1 MEEIIV
7 QGGNQLK
14 GTVKIEGA
22 KNAVLP
28 ILAATL
34 LAEEGVTTLKNVPIL
49 SDVLIMNEVI
59 RQLNVAVDFDQA
71 SNQVTIDA
79 TKQLKVEAPYELVSQ
94 MRASIVVMGPL
105 LARNGHAKV
114 AMPGGCAIGKR
125 PIDLH
130 LKGFAA
136 LGATINQRDGYIEA
150 IAENGLRGNNVYLDF
165 PSVGAT
171 QNIMMAAVKAKGT
184 TIIENVARE
193 PEIVDLANILNK
205 MGASIHGAGT
215 ETMRIEGVDHLHSV
229 THSIVQDR
237 IEAGTFMVAAA
248 MTQGDVLILDA
259 ISEHNRPLISK
270 LTEMGAKIT
279 EEENGIRVVG
289 PAVLKPTDVK
299 TMPHPGFPTDMQ
311 AQMTAIQM
319 LAKGTS
325 VVTETVFENRFQH
338 LEEMRRMNAHVKID
352 GNVAIIEGGHPMQG
366 ALVYATDLRAAA
378 ALILMGLTSNGITR
392 VRNLKYLD
400 RGYYQF
406 HKKLQALG
414 ANVQRVNTEEVVA
427 NENQATTIA

>member
-7 QGGNQLK
+7 RGGNQLN
-14 GTVKIEGA
+14 GTVRIEGA

-28 ILAATL
+28 ILAASL
-34 LAEEGVTTLKNVPIL
+34 LAEEGITTLDNVPIL
-49 SDVLIMNEVI
+49 SDVFTMNQVI
-59 RQLNVAVDFDQA
+59 RHLNVDVDFDEQK
-71 SNQVTIDA
+71 NQVTIDA
-79 TKQLKVEAPYELVSQ
+79 SRQLEIEAPYEYVSQ

-130 LKGFAA
+130 LKGFQA
-136 LGATINQRDGYIEA
+136 LGAKIIQKNGYIEA
-150 IAENGLRGNNVYLDF
+150 IADELIGNTIYLDF

-205 MGASIHGAGT
+205 MGAQVYGAGT
-215 ETMRIEGVDHLHSV
+215 ETMRIEGVDHLHAV
-229 THSIVQDR
+229 NHSIVQDR

-248 MTQGDVLILDA
+248 MTQGNVLIADA

-270 LTEMGAKIT
+270 LIEMGAEII
-279 EEENGIRVVG
+279 EEEGGVRVIG
-289 PAVLKPTDVK
+289 PKHILPTDVK

-311 AQMTAIQM
+311 AQMTAIQ
-319 LAKGTS
+319 LVAEGTS

-338 LEEMRRMNAHVKID
+338 LEEMRRMNAHVTID
-352 GNVAIIEGGHPMQG
+352 GNVAIMDGNHELQG
-366 ALVYATDLRAAA
+366 AEVYATDLRAAA
-378 ALILMGLTSNGITR
+378 ALVLAGLKANGITR
-392 VRNLKYLD
+392 VRNLNYLD
-400 RGYYQF
+400 RGYYNF
-406 HKKLQALG
+406 HIKLQQLG
-414 ANVQRVNTEEVVA
+414 ADVERVDMDQTSAEKTA
-427 NENQATTIA
+427 QTIA

>member
-7 QGGNQLK
+7 RGGNQLN
-14 GTVKIEGA
+14 GTVRIEGA

-28 ILAATL
+28 ILAASL
-34 LAEEGVTTLKNVPIL
+34 LAEEGITTLDNVPIL
-49 SDVLIMNEVI
+49 SDVFTMNQVI
-59 RQLNVAVDFDQA
+59 RHLNVDVDFDEQK
-71 SNQVTIDA
+71 NQVTIDA
-79 TKQLKVEAPYELVSQ
+79 SRQLEIEAPYEYVSQ

-114 AMPGGCAIGKR
+114 AMPGGCEIGKR

-130 LKGFAA
+130 LKGFQA
-136 LGATINQRDGYIEA
+136 LGAKIIQKNGYIEA
-150 IAENGLRGNNVYLDF
+150 IADELIGNTIYLDF

-205 MGASIHGAGT
+205 MGAQVYGAGT
-215 ETMRIEGVDHLHSV
+215 ETMRIEGVDHLHAV
-229 THSIVQDR
+229 NHSIVQDR

-248 MTQGDVLILDA
+248 MTQGNVLIADA

-270 LTEMGAKIT
+270 LIEMGAEII
-279 EEENGIRVVG
+279 EEEGGVRVIG
-289 PAVLKPTDVK
+289 PKHILPTDVK

-311 AQMTAIQM
+311 AQMTAIQ
-319 LAKGTS
+319 LVAEGTS

-352 GNVAIIEGGHPMQG
+352 GNVAIMDGNHELQG
-366 ALVYATDLRAAA
+366 AEVYATDLRAAA
-378 ALILMGLTSNGITR
+378 ALVLAGLKANGITR
-392 VRNLKYLD
+392 VRNLNYLD
-400 RGYYQF
+400 RGYYNF
-406 HKKLQALG
+406 HIKLQQLG
-414 ANVQRVNTEEVVA
+414 ADVERVDMDQTSAEKTA
-427 NENQATTIA
+427 QTIA

>member
-7 QGGNQLK
+7 RGGNQLN
-14 GTVKIEGA
+14 GTVRIEGA

-28 ILAATL
+28 ILAASL
-34 LAEEGVTTLKNVPIL
+34 LAEEGITTLDNVPIL
-49 SDVLIMNEVI
+49 SDVFTMNQVI
-59 RQLNVAVDFDQA
+59 RHLNVDVDFDEQK
-71 SNQVTIDA
+71 NQVTIDA
-79 TKQLKVEAPYELVSQ
+79 SRQLEIEAPYEYVSQ

-130 LKGFAA
+130 LKGFQA
-136 LGATINQRDGYIEA
+136 LGAKIIQKNGYIEA
-150 IAENGLRGNNVYLDF
+150 IADELIGNTIYLDF

-205 MGASIHGAGT
+205 MGAHVYGAGT
-215 ETMRIEGVDHLHSV
+215 ETMRIEGVDHLHAV
-229 THSIVQDR
+229 NHSIVQDR

-248 MTQGDVLILDA
+248 MTEGNVLIADA

-270 LTEMGAKIT
+270 LIEMGAEII
-279 EEENGIRVVG
+279 EEEGGVRVIG
-289 PAVLKPTDVK
+289 PKHILPTDVK

-311 AQMTAIQM
+311 AQMTAIQ
-319 LAKGTS
+319 LVAEGTS

-352 GNVAIIEGGHPMQG
+352 GNVAIMDGNHELQG
-366 ALVYATDLRAAA
+366 AEVYATDLRAAA
-378 ALILMGLTSNGITR
+378 ALVLAGLKANGITR
-392 VRNLKYLD
+392 VRNLNYLD
-400 RGYYQF
+400 RGYYNF
-406 HKKLQALG
+406 HIKLQQLG
-414 ANVQRVNTEEVVA
+414 ADVERVDMDQTSAEKTA
-427 NENQATTIA
+427 QTIA

>member
-7 QGGNQLK
+7 RGGNQLN
-14 GTVKIEGA
+14 GTVRIEGA

-28 ILAATL
+28 ILAASL
-34 LAEEGVTTLKNVPIL
+34 LAEEGITTLDNVPIL
-49 SDVLIMNEVI
+49 SDVFTMNQVI
-59 RQLNVAVDFDQA
+59 RHLNVDVDFDEQK
-71 SNQVTIDA
+71 NQVTIDA
-79 TKQLKVEAPYELVSQ
+79 SRQLEIEAPYEYVSQ

-130 LKGFAA
+130 LKGFQA
-136 LGATINQRDGYIEA
+136 LGAKIIQKNGYIEA
-150 IAENGLRGNNVYLDF
+150 IADELIGNTIYLDF

-205 MGASIHGAGT
+205 MGAQVYGAGT
-215 ETMRIEGVDHLHSV
+215 ETMRIEGVDHLHAV
-229 THSIVQDR
+229 NHSIVQDR

-248 MTQGDVLILDA
+248 MTQGNVLIADA

-270 LTEMGAKIT
+270 LIEMGAEII
-279 EEENGIRVVG
+279 EEEGGVRVIG
-289 PAVLKPTDVK
+289 PKHILPTDVK

-311 AQMTAIQM
+311 TQMTAIQ
-319 LAKGTS
+319 LVAEGTS

-352 GNVAIIEGGHPMQG
+352 GNVAIMDGNHELQG
-366 ALVYATDLRAAA
+366 AEVYATDLRAAA
-378 ALILMGLTSNGITR
+378 ALVLAGLKANGITR
-392 VRNLKYLD
+392 VRNLNYLD
-400 RGYYQF
+400 RGYYNF
-406 HKKLQALG
+406 HIKLQQLG
-414 ANVQRVNTEEVVA
+414 ADVERVDMDQTSAEKTA
-427 NENQATTIA
+427 QTIA

>member
-7 QGGNQLK
+7 RGGNQLN
-14 GTVKIEGA
+14 GTVRIEGA

-28 ILAATL
+28 ILAASL
-34 LAEEGVTTLKNVPIL
+34 LAEEGITTLDNVPIL
-49 SDVLIMNEVI
+49 SDVFTMNQVI
-59 RQLNVAVDFDQA
+59 RHLNVDVDFDEQK
-71 SNQVTIDA
+71 NQVTIDA
-79 TKQLKVEAPYELVSQ
+79 SRQLEIEAPYEYVSQ

-130 LKGFAA
+130 LKGFQA
-136 LGATINQRDGYIEA
+136 LGAKIIQKNGYIEA
-150 IAENGLRGNNVYLDF
+150 IADELIGNTIYLDF

-205 MGASIHGAGT
+205 MGAHVYGAGT
-215 ETMRIEGVDHLHSV
+215 ETMRIEGVDHLHAV
-229 THSIVQDR
+229 NHSIVQDR

-248 MTQGDVLILDA
+248 MTEGNVLITDA

-270 LTEMGAKIT
+270 LIEMGAEII
-279 EEENGIRVVG
+279 EEEGGIRVIG
-289 PAVLKPTDVK
+289 PKHILPTDVK

-311 AQMTAIQM
+311 AQMTAIQ
-319 LAKGTS
+319 LVAEGTS

-352 GNVAIIEGGHPMQG
+352 GNVAIMDGNHELQG
-366 ALVYATDLRAAA
+366 AEVYATDLRAAA
-378 ALILMGLTSNGITR
+378 ALVLAGLKANGITR
-392 VRNLKYLD
+392 VRNLNYLD
-400 RGYYQF
+400 RGYYNF
-406 HKKLQALG
+406 HIKLQKLG
-414 ANVQRVNTEEVVA
+414 ADVERVDMDQTPAEKTA
-427 NENQATTIA
+427 QTIA

>member
-7 QGGNQLK
+7 RGGNQLN
-14 GTVKIEGA
+14 GTVRIEGA

-28 ILAATL
+28 ILAASL
-34 LAEEGVTTLKNVPIL
+34 LAEEGITTLDNVPIL
-49 SDVLIMNEVI
+49 SDVFTMNQVI
-59 RQLNVAVDFDQA
+59 RHLNVDVDFDEQK
-71 SNQVTIDA
+71 NQVTIDA
-79 TKQLKVEAPYELVSQ
+79 SRQLEIEAPYEYVSQ

-130 LKGFAA
+130 LKGFQA
-136 LGATINQRDGYIEA
+136 LGAKIIQKNGYIEA
-150 IAENGLRGNNVYLDF
+150 IADELIGNTIYLDF

-205 MGASIHGAGT
+205 MGAHVYGAGT
-215 ETMRIEGVDHLHSV
+215 ETMRIEGVDHLHAV
-229 THSIVQDR
+229 NHSIVQDR

-248 MTQGDVLILDA
+248 MTEGNVLIADA

-270 LTEMGAKIT
+270 LIEMGAEII
-279 EEENGIRVVG
+279 EEEGGIRVIG
-289 PAVLKPTDVK
+289 PKHILPTDVK

-311 AQMTAIQM
+311 AQMTAIQ
-319 LAKGTS
+319 LVAEGTS

-352 GNVAIIEGGHPMQG
+352 GNVAIMDGNHELQG
-366 ALVYATDLRAAA
+366 AEVYATDLRAAA
-378 ALILMGLTSNGITR
+378 ALVLAGLKANGITR
-392 VRNLKYLD
+392 VRNLNYLD
-400 RGYYQF
+400 RGYYNF
-406 HKKLQALG
+406 HIKLQKLG
-414 ANVQRVNTEEVVA
+414 ADVERVDMDQTPAEKTA
-427 NENQATTIA
+427 QTIT

>member
-7 QGGNQLK
+7 RGGNQLN
-14 GTVKIEGA
+14 GTVRIEGA

-28 ILAATL
+28 ILAASL
-34 LAEEGVTTLKNVPIL
+34 LAEEGITTLDNVPIL
-49 SDVLIMNEVI
+49 SDVFTMNQVI
-59 RQLNVAVDFDQA
+59 RHLNVDVDFDEQK
-71 SNQVTIDA
+71 NQVTIDA
-79 TKQLKVEAPYELVSQ
+79 SRQLEIEAPYEYVSQ

-130 LKGFAA
+130 LKGFQA
-136 LGATINQRDGYIEA
+136 LGAKIIQKNGYIEA
-150 IAENGLRGNNVYLDF
+150 IADELIGNTIYLDF

-205 MGASIHGAGT
+205 MGAQVYGAGT
-215 ETMRIEGVDHLHSV
+215 ETMRIEGVDHLHAV
-229 THSIVQDR
+229 NHSIVQDR

-248 MTQGDVLILDA
+248 MTQGNVLIADA

-270 LTEMGAKIT
+270 LIEMGVEII
-279 EEENGIRVVG
+279 EEEGGVRVIG
-289 PAVLKPTDVK
+289 PKHILPTDVK

-311 AQMTAIQM
+311 AQMTAIQ
-319 LAKGTS
+319 LVAEGTS

-352 GNVAIIEGGHPMQG
+352 GNVAIMDGNHELQG
-366 ALVYATDLRAAA
+366 AEVYATDLRAAA
-378 ALILMGLTSNGITR
+378 ALVLAGLKANGITR
-392 VRNLKYLD
+392 VRNLNYLD
-400 RGYYQF
+400 RGYYNF
-406 HKKLQALG
+406 HIKLQQLG
-414 ANVQRVNTEEVVA
+414 ADVERVDMDQTSAEKTA
-427 NENQATTIA
+427 QTIA

>member
-7 QGGNQLK
+7 RGGNQLN
-14 GTVKIEGA
+14 GTVRIEGA

-28 ILAATL
+28 ILAASL
-34 LAEEGVTTLKNVPIL
+34 LAEEGITTLDNVPIL
-49 SDVLIMNEVI
+49 SDVFTMNQVI
-59 RQLNVAVDFDQA
+59 RHLNVDVDFDEQK
-71 SNQVTIDA
+71 NQVTIDA
-79 TKQLKVEAPYELVSQ
+79 SRQLEIEAPYEYVSQ

-130 LKGFAA
+130 LKGFQA
-136 LGATINQRDGYIEA
+136 LGAKIIQKNSYIEA
-150 IAENGLRGNNVYLDF
+150 IADELIGNTIYLDF

-205 MGASIHGAGT
+205 MGAQVYGAGT
-215 ETMRIEGVDHLHSV
+215 ETMRIEGVDHLHAV
-229 THSIVQDR
+229 NHSIVQDR

-248 MTQGDVLILDA
+248 MTQGNVLIADA

-270 LTEMGAKIT
+270 LIEMGAEII
-279 EEENGIRVVG
+279 EEEGGVRVIG
-289 PAVLKPTDVK
+289 PKHILPTDVK

-311 AQMTAIQM
+311 AQMTAIQ
-319 LAKGTS
+319 LVAEGTS
-325 VVTETVFENRFQH
+325 VVTETVFGNRFQH

-352 GNVAIIEGGHPMQG
+352 GNVAIMDGNHELQG
-366 ALVYATDLRAAA
+366 AEVYATDLRAAA
-378 ALILMGLTSNGITR
+378 ALVLAGLKANGITR
-392 VRNLKYLD
+392 VRNLNYLD
-400 RGYYQF
+400 RGYYNF
-406 HKKLQALG
+406 HIKLQQLG
-414 ANVQRVNTEEVVA
+414 ADVERVDMDQTSAEKTA
-427 NENQATTIA
+427 QTIA

>member
-1 MEEIIV
+1 M
-7 QGGNQLK
+7 NQ
-14 GTVKIEGA
+14 
-22 KNAVLP
+22 
-28 ILAATL
+28 
-34 LAEEGVTTLKNVPIL
+34 
-49 SDVLIMNEVI
+49 VI
-59 RQLNVAVDFDQA
+59 RHLNVDVDFDEQK
-71 SNQVTIDA
+71 NQVTIDA
-79 TKQLKVEAPYELVSQ
+79 SRQLEIEAPYEYVSQ

-130 LKGFAA
+130 LKGFQA
-136 LGATINQRDGYIEA
+136 LGAKIIQKNGYIEA
-150 IAENGLRGNNVYLDF
+150 IADELIGNTIYLDF

-205 MGASIHGAGT
+205 MGAHVYGAGT
-215 ETMRIEGVDHLHSV
+215 ETMRIEGVDHLHAV
-229 THSIVQDR
+229 NHSIVQDR

-248 MTQGDVLILDA
+248 MTEGNVLIADA

-270 LTEMGAKIT
+270 LIEMGAEII
-279 EEENGIRVVG
+279 EEEGGIRVIG
-289 PAVLKPTDVK
+289 PKHILPTDVK

-311 AQMTAIQM
+311 AQMTAIQ
-319 LAKGTS
+319 LVAEGTS

-352 GNVAIIEGGHPMQG
+352 GNVAIMDGNHELQG
-366 ALVYATDLRAAA
+366 AEVYATDLRAAA
-378 ALILMGLTSNGITR
+378 ALVLAGLKANGITR
-392 VRNLKYLD
+392 VRNLNYLD
-400 RGYYQF
+400 RGYYNF
-406 HKKLQALG
+406 HIKLQKLG
-414 ANVQRVNTEEVVA
+414 ADVERVDMDQTPAEKTA
-427 NENQATTIA
+427 QTIA

>member
-1 MEEIIV
+1 MDEIIV
-7 QGGNQLK
+7 KGGNQLK

-28 ILAATL
+28 ILAASL
-34 LAEEGVTTLKNVPIL
+34 LADEGTTNLHNVPIL
-49 SDVLIMNEVI
+49 SDVFTMNEVI
-59 RQLNVAVDFDQA
+59 RQLNAQVKFDEEQK
-71 SNQVTIDA
+71 QVTIDA
-79 TKQLKVEAPYELVSQ
+79 TADLNIEAPYEYVSQ

-130 LKGFAA
+130 LKGFQA
-136 LGATINQRDGYIEA
+136 LGAQIIQKDGYIEA
-150 IAENGLRGNNVYLDF
+150 IADQLIGTNIYLDF

-184 TIIENVARE
+184 TVISNVARE

-205 MGASIHGAGT
+205 MGAKIFGVGT
-215 ETMRIEGVDHLHSV
+215 ETMRIEGVEKLHAV
-229 THSIVQDR
+229 EHAIVQDR

-248 MTQGDVLILDA
+248 MTQGDVLIENA
-259 ISEHNRPLISK
+259 IAEHNRPLLSK
-270 LTEMGAKIT
+270 LAEMGADIS
-279 EEENGIRVVG
+279 ENDEGIRIVG
-289 PAVLKPTDVK
+289 PKILKATDIK
-299 TMPHPGFPTDMQ
+299 TLPHPGFPTDMQ

-319 LAKGTS
+319 LAHGRS
-325 VVTETVFENRFQH
+325 IVTETVFENRFQH
-338 LEEMRRMNAHVKID
+338 LEEMVRMNAKVKID
-352 GNVAIIEGGHPMQG
+352 GNVAVINGPNDLQG
-366 ALVYATDLRAAA
+366 AIVYATDLRAAA
-378 ALILMGLTSNGITR
+378 ALVLVGLCAEGITR

-406 HKKLQALG
+406 HQKLQKLG
-414 ANVQRVNTEEVVA
+414 AKIERINDSSNEKVA
-427 NENQATTIA
+427 AYSF

>member
-7 QGGNQLK
+7 RGGNQLN
-14 GTVKIEGA
+14 GTVRIEGA

-28 ILAATL
+28 ILAASL
-34 LAEEGVTTLKNVPIL
+34 LAEEGITTLDNVPIL
-49 SDVLIMNEVI
+49 SDVFTMNQVI
-59 RQLNVAVDFDQA
+59 RHLNVDVDFDEQK
-71 SNQVTIDA
+71 NQVTIDA
-79 TKQLKVEAPYELVSQ
+79 SRQLEIEAPYEYVSQ

-130 LKGFAA
+130 LKGFQA
-136 LGATINQRDGYIEA
+136 LGAKIIQKNGYIEA
-150 IAENGLRGNNVYLDF
+150 IADELIGNTIYLDF

-205 MGASIHGAGT
+205 MGAQVYGAGT
-215 ETMRIEGVDHLHSV
+215 ETMRIEGVDHLHAV
-229 THSIVQDR
+229 NHSIVQDR

-248 MTQGDVLILDA
+248 MTQGNVLIADA

-270 LTEMGAKIT
+270 LIEMGAEII
-279 EEENGIRVVG
+279 EEEGGVRVIG
-289 PAVLKPTDVK
+289 PKHILPTDVK

-311 AQMTAIQM
+311 AQMTAIQ
-319 LAKGTS
+319 LVAEGTS
-325 VVTETVFENRFQH
+325 VVTETVFENRFHH

-352 GNVAIIEGGHPMQG
+352 GNVAIMDGNHELQG
-366 ALVYATDLRAAA
+366 AEVYATDLRAAA
-378 ALILMGLTSNGITR
+378 ALVLAGLKANGITR
-392 VRNLKYLD
+392 VRNLNYLD
-400 RGYYQF
+400 RGYYNF
-406 HKKLQALG
+406 HIKLQQLG
-414 ANVQRVNTEEVVA
+414 ADVERVDMDQTSAEKTA
-427 NENQATTIA
+427 QTIA

>member
-7 QGGNQLK
+7 RGGNQLN
-14 GTVKIEGA
+14 GTVRIEGA

-28 ILAATL
+28 ILAASL
-34 LAEEGVTTLKNVPIL
+34 LAEEGITTLDNVPIL
-49 SDVLIMNEVI
+49 SDVFTMNQVI
-59 RQLNVAVDFDQA
+59 RHLNVDVDFDEQK
-71 SNQVTIDA
+71 NQVTIDA
-79 TKQLKVEAPYELVSQ
+79 SRQLEIEAPYEYVSQ

-130 LKGFAA
+130 LKGFQA
-136 LGATINQRDGYIEA
+136 LGAKIIQKNGYIEA
-150 IAENGLRGNNVYLDF
+150 IADELIGNTIYLDF

-205 MGASIHGAGT
+205 MGAQVYGAGT
-215 ETMRIEGVDHLHSV
+215 ETMRIEGVDHLHAV
-229 THSIVQDR
+229 NHSIVQDR

-248 MTQGDVLILDA
+248 MTQGNVLIADA
-259 ISEHNRPLISK
+259 ISEHNRPLITK
-270 LTEMGAKIT
+270 LIEMGAEII
-279 EEENGIRVVG
+279 EEEGGVRVIG
-289 PAVLKPTDVK
+289 PKHILPTDVK

-311 AQMTAIQM
+311 AQMTAIQ
-319 LAKGTS
+319 LVAEGTS

-352 GNVAIIEGGHPMQG
+352 GNVAIMDGNHELQG
-366 ALVYATDLRAAA
+366 AEVYATDLRAAA
-378 ALILMGLTSNGITR
+378 ALVLAGLKANGITR
-392 VRNLKYLD
+392 VRNLNYLD
-400 RGYYQF
+400 RGYYNF
-406 HKKLQALG
+406 HIKLQQLG
-414 ANVQRVNTEEVVA
+414 ADVERVDMDQTSAEKTA
-427 NENQATTIA
+427 QTIA

>member
-7 QGGNQLK
+7 RGGNQLN
-14 GTVKIEGA
+14 GTVRIEGA

-28 ILAATL
+28 ILAASL
-34 LAEEGVTTLKNVPIL
+34 LAEEGITTLDNVPIL
-49 SDVLIMNEVI
+49 SDVFTMNQVI
-59 RQLNVAVDFDQA
+59 RHLNVDVDFDEQK
-71 SNQVTIDA
+71 NQVTIDA
-79 TKQLKVEAPYELVSQ
+79 SRQLEIEAPYEYVSQ

-130 LKGFAA
+130 LKGFQA
-136 LGATINQRDGYIEA
+136 LGAKIIQKNGYIEA
-150 IAENGLRGNNVYLDF
+150 IADELIGNTIYLDF

-205 MGASIHGAGT
+205 MGAQVYGAGT
-215 ETMRIEGVDHLHSV
+215 ETMRIEGVDHLHAV
-229 THSIVQDR
+229 NHSIVQDR

-248 MTQGDVLILDA
+248 MTQGNVLIADA
-259 ISEHNRPLISK
+259 ISEHNRPLITK
-270 LTEMGAKIT
+270 LIEMGAEII
-279 EEENGIRVVG
+279 EEEGGVRVIG
-289 PAVLKPTDVK
+289 PKHILPTDVK

-311 AQMTAIQM
+311 AQMTAIQ
-319 LAKGTS
+319 LVAEGTS
-325 VVTETVFENRFQH
+325 VVTETVFENRFHH

-352 GNVAIIEGGHPMQG
+352 GNVAIMDGNHELQG
-366 ALVYATDLRAAA
+366 AEVYATDLRAAA
-378 ALILMGLTSNGITR
+378 ALVLAGLKANGITR
-392 VRNLKYLD
+392 VRNLNYLD
-400 RGYYQF
+400 RGYYNF
-406 HKKLQALG
+406 HIKLQQLG
-414 ANVQRVNTEEVVA
+414 ADVERVDMDQTSAEKTA
-427 NENQATTIA
+427 QTIA